1 MKNGIYILS
10 IEIIRALFAYVD
22 FISNPAVF
30 AVLTLISEVL
40 NLFRFFP
47 LILLAKIIIDMHRE
61 LIKIVLLAG
70 INQLEEVPVCEA

>member
-1 MKNGIYILS
+1 MKNAIYILS

-30 AVLTLISEVL
+30 AVLTLISEIL
-40 NLFRFFP
+40 NLFRIFP
-47 LILLAKIIIDMHRE
+47 IILLCKIIIDLHRE

-70 INQLEEVPVCEA
+70 INQLEEVTICEA